1 MDHLIKPLKD
11 LGLTEKEAKVYL
23 ALLQLGAATPYK
35 IAKKSR
41 LKRPTAYV
49 IAEELVEKGLI
60 VHVPGEEPRR
70 YIARSPETFFE
81 DMEGKLDNA
90 RRILPELKSLQK
102 GTSEKPSVLY
112 FEGVE
117 GLRQA
122 MEYKEKEL
130 HGKNIVGFFASAEDI
145 SGEVNQVF
153 FEWNEYKER
162 HKIHIKGLTVDSATL
177 APYAK
182 WLVPKDT
189 QMTAKFLPPE
199 MYSAK
204 TSIES
209 CDDQFVRIVLMES
222 VQTLVIESPKLAKAL
237 REVFEI
243 TWKGLEGKYD
253 APKSIASV

>member
-1 MDHLIKPLKD
+1 MEHLIAPLRD
-11 LGLTEKEAKVYL
+11 LGLTEKEARVYL

-70 YIARSPETFFE
+70 YIARTPETFFE
-81 DMEGKLDNA
+81 GVEDKLAKA

-102 GTSEKPSVLY
+102 GTSEKPSVMY
-112 FEGVE
+112 FDGVE
-117 GLRQA
+117 GLKQA
-122 MEYKEKEL
+122 YGYKEKEL
-130 HGKNIVGFFASAEDI
+130 QGKNIVGFFASAEDI
-145 SGEVNQVF
+145 SPEVNQVF
-153 FEWNEYKER
+153 FDWNEYIER
-162 HKIHIKGLTVDSATL
+162 HKTRVRGLTVDSLTL
-177 APYAK
+177 KPYTK
-182 WLVPKDT
+182 WLLPKDSQIT
-189 QMTAKFLPPE
+189 MKYLPQE

-209 CDDQFVRIVLMES
+209 CDDQFVRICLMES
-222 VQTLVIESPKLAKAL
+222 VQTLIIESPKLAKAL

-243 TWKGLEGKYD
+243 TWRELKGKYD
-253 APKSIASV
+253 EPKVLA